1 MKFID
6 SITED
11 YVIQSAYFFSIL
23 FTMSICSYSLF
34 IQQLE
39 MQAFK
44 NDALEE
50 RERRM
55 AQEESFKL
63 LQVMF

>member
-1 MKFID
+1 
-6 SITED
+6 
-11 YVIQSAYFFSIL
+11 
-23 FTMSICSYSLF
+23 
-34 IQQLE
+34 

-63 LQVMF
+63 LQVYICDFKNIMKKGI